1 MTNIIDIYLEKI
13 QYTPGDL
20 VSKHDAI
27 SAIIMKDDKILMLD
41 HVKYNLWTIPIGKV
55 DEGKSVEDGLKQE
68 MKEELNIIP
77 TKFKKKTIFSKSYMR
92 EGHKVTIRNHMFE
105 ISEWRGNLKNNEPKK
120 HRSIKFMS
128 LDEIKKLSKISDSTK
143 EMLKVL

>member
-1 MTNIIDIYLEKI
+1 MNILDIYLEKI

-27 SAIIMKDDKILMLD
+27 SAIIMKDNKILMLD
-41 HVKYNLWTIPIGKV
+41 HVKYDLWTIPIGKV

-77 TKFKKKTIFSKSYMR
+77 VKFKKITIFSKSYMR
-92 EGHKVTIRNHMFE
+92 EGHKVTITNHMFE
-105 ISEWRGNLKNNEPKK
+105 ISDWRGSLRNNEPKK

-128 LDEIKKLSKISDSTK
+128 LDEIRKLKKISDSTK